1 MQTNKKKISLKE
13 IVENIPER
21 DVKRVA
27 KRIQIVNMIVEGM
40 DQKGLGK
47 KDLARLM
54 HKTPST
60 ITRWLS
66 GDHNFETET
75 LFDIEDAL
83 GINIINKSSDT
94 LQKDVAPPIII
105 TSVNP
110 TYRVKNLNKF
120 EPRSNSIRLNFNN

>member
-13 IVENIPER
+13 IVENISER
-21 DVKRVA
+21 DVKRAA
-27 KRIQIVNMIVEGM
+27 KRIQVVNMIVEGM
-40 DQKGLGK
+40 NKKGLGK

-60 ITRWLS
+60 VTRWLS

-75 LFDIEDAL
+75 LFDIEEAL
-83 GINIINKSSDT
+83 DIHIINKSSDIP
-94 LQKDVAPPIII
+94 QKDVAPPIII

-110 TYRVKNLNKF
+110 MYRVKSLSRF
-120 EPRSNSIRLNFNN
+120 EPKSNSIRLNFNN